1 MLKTYEERGL
11 KSVNELISML
21 EETLNY
27 LEKANSSNLG
37 DFTDAGK
44 IVNAGYNN
52 YTLYWKWYN
61 ELKYGNYQAQAYCA
75 GYVSI
80 MLCVAFGHVTAEKL
94 LHGKTYI
101 NCQVGYNTFKAAGK
115 IVSKPR
121 IGDVIFFWN
130 NSLNRYG
137 HTGFVVGI
145 DETGYTTIEA
155 NTSAGNDVVVRN
167 GGATCR
173 KHYTYSGRTV
183 AFGRI
188 DYENYGIALY
198 TESFSIKT
206 YNIGTGK
213 KGLLMTS
220 TINVRKTPKTGEVI
234 GSIKAGTAFY
244 PTLKTFVNGDAWF
257 FVPDK
262 NGWVSANYCT
272 GWIQEKDYDGKW
284 WYVYAGYTYDI
295 NRISIIDGVPYY
307 FDSSGYMFVGTIT
320 FTTDENGAL
329 KM

>member
-80 MLCVAFGHVTAEKL
+80 MLCVAFGHLTAEKL

-188 DYENYGIALY
+188 DYEKYGIALY
-198 TESFSIKT
+198 TESFSIKKEWLT
-206 YNIGTGK
+206 KNNLERMQLGK
-213 KGLLMTS
+213 PYCALAFQFAPNTPNYYVIDEKLFKKLLEYM
-220 TINVRKTPKTGEVI
+220 E
-234 GSIKAGTAFY
+234 
-244 PTLKTFVNGDAWF
+244 GD
-257 FVPDK
+257 
-262 NGWVSANYCT
+262 C
-272 GWIQEKDYDGKW
+272 
-284 WYVYAGYTYDI
+284 
-295 NRISIIDGVPYY
+295 
-307 FDSSGYMFVGTIT
+307 
-320 FTTDENGAL
+320 L
-329 KM
+329 